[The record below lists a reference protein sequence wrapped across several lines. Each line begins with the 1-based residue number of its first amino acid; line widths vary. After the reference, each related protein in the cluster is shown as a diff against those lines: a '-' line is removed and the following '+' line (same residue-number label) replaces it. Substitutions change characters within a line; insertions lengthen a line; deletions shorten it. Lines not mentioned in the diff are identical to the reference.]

1 MTHDGLDTDGQA
13 AQRIHMCGLSQNL
26 EPSWRYTSVKI
37 QRQICMRARAHQEL
51 LVVQQPRRQ
60 IRGQGD
66 QVHERVRSVKG
77 ARVQCPCPPTLRLR
91 CRAAEQPS
99 LPAGVAPDC
108 AGSHAHARATW
119 RRGLSR
125 SEAKHGTGASK
136 TDLDCD
142 PSGRTDLRSI
152 KELDELLID
161 VPRLAPRIAAVLPDR
176 QR

>member
-1 MTHDGLDTDGQA
+1 M
-13 AQRIHMCGLSQNL
+13 
-26 EPSWRYTSVKI
+26 
-37 QRQICMRARAHQEL
+37 
-51 LVVQQPRRQ
+51 VQQPRRQ

-125 SEAKHGTGASK
+125 SEAKHGTGRRLQDRQTWTA
-136 TDLDCD
+136 TTVD
-142 PSGRTDLRSI
+142 RLRSI